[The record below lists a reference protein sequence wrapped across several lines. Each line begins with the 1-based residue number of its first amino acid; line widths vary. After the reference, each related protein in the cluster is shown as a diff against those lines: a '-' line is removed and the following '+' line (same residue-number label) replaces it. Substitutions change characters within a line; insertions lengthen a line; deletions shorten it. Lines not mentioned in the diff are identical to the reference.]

1 METQEE
7 GKPQEDLQHPPE
19 IPLTKLDLAQEDR
32 EAQTLNYKKR
42 ILDDIKR
49 KGK

>member
-7 GKPQEDLQHPPE
+7 GKPQEDLRHPLE

-32 EAQTLNYKKR
+32 EDQTLSYKKR